1 MKLTRMLVLLIMG
14 LCGCQWIP
22 GLNPTPPT
30 TRPTSVAL
38 TVSQPPVTTTAPP
51 ATLRVPSAT
60 ARSVPSGTAFPA
72 GPLILASKD
81 LTLSNVK
88 PPYEIKI
95 HYPEFAGATA
105 AGLLAFNAEAKKQAQ
120 DLLAGFQEDFQ
131 QAQPLP
137 DPNIA
142 MGSFMETN
150 YSITYGQHGL
160 LSVLFTV
167 GFYASGAAHPNSFA
181 QVINF
186 DLIHGKKLELAELFL
201 PGSAYLK
208 AVSDACS
215 ADLKQRERLY
225 FAEGA
230 LPTADNYKNWNITA
244 QGLQFSFDPYQVAAY
259 AMGPSLVTLPYPSL
273 KTLLKADGPLAV
285 LLK

>member
-1 MKLTRMLVLLIMG
+1 MKPTRMFVLLLMA
-14 LCGCQWIP
+14 LCGCQWIS
-22 GLNPTPPT
+22 GLNPTSTPRPP
-30 TRPTSVAL
+30 SVTL
-38 TVSQPPVTTTAPP
+38 TVSQPPAIATAQPSAAP
-51 ATLRVPSAT
+51 VPSAT
-60 ARSVPSGTAFPA
+60 APPVPAGTAFPA
-72 GPLILASKD
+72 GPLIVVAKD

-95 HYPEFAGATA
+95 HYPEIAGATA
-105 AGLLAFNAEAKKQAQ
+105 SGLLAFNAEAKKQAQ
-120 DLLAGFQEDFQ
+120 DLLAGFQNDFQ
-131 QAQPLP
+131 QVQPLP
-137 DPNIA
+137 DPNITT
-142 MGSFMETN
+142 GSFMETN
-150 YSITYGQHGL
+150 YSVTYGQQGL

-225 FAEGA
+225 SPEGA
-230 LPTADNYKNWNITA
+230 LPTAANYKNWNITA

-259 AMGPSLVTLPYPSL
+259 AMGPSLVTLSYPSL
-273 KTLLKADGPLAV
+273 KTLLRADGPLAV